1 MDEKDKHKIKD
12 GVQQSFIEII
22 NNTISEKIS
31 YCMSK
36 GMSEDNARH
45 TVIQVVKNLPD
56 HLLPMKIISQE
67 EEEDDCSDEN
77 IKRFARFIVS

>member
-1 MDEKDKHKIKD
+1 
-12 GVQQSFIEII
+12 
-22 NNTISEKIS
+22 
-31 YCMSK
+31 MSK